1 MKQKSFTK
9 TLKWSTYQFYNFSV
23 QCINNAYYI
32 TRQDSIKAIIVSGP
46 AILCSLL
53 VRVVLLSAV
62 LRRKRRFFPVSLPL
76 QAAMR
81 DIFSPYYNILPKG
94 STGVGCNIIMRT
106 HSAGTEQSPVSLM
119 WNENYASFEL
129 WMWNLPSNPTYDTKR
144 TKHCM
149 INWMTLIKS
158 LTPLYRFFFRVLNS
172 LFLWHHVFF
181 IHRVGNSINARN
193 KQVIV
198 LNLSW

>member
-1 MKQKSFTK
+1 M
-9 TLKWSTYQFYNFSV
+9 
-23 QCINNAYYI
+23 
-32 TRQDSIKAIIVSGP
+32 SGP

-62 LRRKRRFFPVSLPL
+62 LRRKRRFFQSPSLCRLP
-76 QAAMR
+76 MR

-158 LTPLYRFFFRVLNS
+158 LPPLSIFLSSFKFLV
-172 LFLWHHVFF
+172 LWHHVFF

-198 LNLSW
+198 LYLSC